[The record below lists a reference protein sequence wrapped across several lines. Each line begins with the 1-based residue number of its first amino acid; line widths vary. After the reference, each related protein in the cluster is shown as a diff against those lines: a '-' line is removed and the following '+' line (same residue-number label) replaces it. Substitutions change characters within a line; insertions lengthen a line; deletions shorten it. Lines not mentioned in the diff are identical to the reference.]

1 MAAARK
7 SGAGRKAP
15 ACPVTAYAK
24 AVTGGKITAGR
35 LVKLACAR
43 HLEDLKTGKTRGL
56 SWDRAAALHAIEF
69 FTHLRHS
76 TGEWAGQPFVLQPW
90 QQFVVGSVFGW
101 KRADGLRRFRTA
113 YVEVARKNGKSALLA
128 GIALYALIADGEA
141 GAHVYAAATTLTDLG
156 ASFPV
161 ASTTNVLT
169 LTLLAAPNSGEI
181 GVRVVEEVSGAV
193 VEVMLDSD
201 IPAATQLLSPRNF
214 MNNGATAAA
223 VAYDCSGVYVETDY

>member
-7 SGAGRKAP
+7 SGTARKAP

-43 HLEDLKTGKTRGL
+43 HLEDLKTGKTRSL

-69 FTHLRHS
+69 FSHLRHS

-141 GAHVYAAATTLTDLG
+141 GAHVYAAATTRDQARIVFG
-156 ASFPV
+156 DGHF
-161 ASTTNVLT
+161 
-169 LTLLAAPNSGEI
+169 
-181 GVRVVEEVSGAV
+181 
-193 VEVMLDSD
+193 
-201 IPAATQLLSPRNF
+201 
-214 MNNGATAAA
+214 
-223 VAYDCSGVYVETDY
+223 